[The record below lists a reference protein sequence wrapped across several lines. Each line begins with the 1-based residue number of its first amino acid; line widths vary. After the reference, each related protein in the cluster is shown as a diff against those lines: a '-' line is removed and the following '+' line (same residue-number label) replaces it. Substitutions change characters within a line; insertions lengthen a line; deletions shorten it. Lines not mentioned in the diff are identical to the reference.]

1 MPVSSQEIRL
11 AARPQGMPKQSDF
24 ELATA
29 QIPDPA
35 EGEILVRNIW
45 MSVDPYMR
53 GRMVDQKSYVPPFQ
67 IGAPLEGGAIGVVEQ
82 SNNPGFAVGDH
93 VNSMLGWREYFISNG
108 VGLSKVDPELAPAQA
123 YLGVVGMPGLT
134 AYAGLLRVGECKEGD
149 TVFVSAASGAVGS
162 IVCQIA
168 KAKGCFVIGS
178 AGSQEK
184 IDWLKNDIGVDHAF
198 NYKDT
203 PTIES
208 CVAELT
214 KAAPGGIDVYFENVG
229 GVQLDAA
236 IITMKVQGRIALC
249 GMISQYNATEMPAG
263 PSSLIMAI
271 GKSLKIEGFVVS
283 VHADMLPD
291 FQRDMVQWIS
301 EGKIKWHETVFEG
314 IEKAPEAFMALFSGD
329 NFGKCLVKL
338 G

>member
-1 MPVSSQEIRL
+1 MTNTSREIHLASRPVGE
-11 AARPQGMPKQSDF
+11 PQPTDF
-24 ELATA
+24 ELATVEV
-29 QIPDPA
+29 PDA
-35 EGEILVRNIW
+35 GEGEILVRNIW

-67 IGAPLEGGAIGVVEQ
+67 IGAPLEGHAIGVVEQ
-82 SNNPGFAVGDH
+82 SNNPDFAVGDH
-93 VNSMLGWREYFISNG
+93 VSHMWGWREYLVTNG
-108 VGLSKVDPELAPAQA
+108 VGVTKIDPNLAPAQA
-123 YLGVVGMPGLT
+123 YLGTLGMPGLT
-134 AYAGLLRVGECKEGD
+134 AYVGLLRVGECKEGD

-168 KAKGCFVIGS
+168 KAKGCTVIGS

-184 IDWLKNDIGVDHAF
+184 IDWLKNEIGIDHAF

-208 CVAELT
+208 CVAEIT

-229 GVQLDAA
+229 GVQLEAA
-236 IITMKVQGRIALC
+236 LITMKVQGRIALC
-249 GMISQYNATEMPAG
+249 GMISQYNATEMPPG
-263 PSSLIMAI
+263 PSAIIMAI
-271 GKSLKIEGFVVS
+271 GKSIKIEGFVVS

-291 FQRDMVQWIS
+291 FQRDMAQWIS
-301 EGKIKWHETVFEG
+301 EGKVKWHETVFEG
-314 IEKAPEAFMALFSGD
+314 IEKAPEAFLALFNGQ